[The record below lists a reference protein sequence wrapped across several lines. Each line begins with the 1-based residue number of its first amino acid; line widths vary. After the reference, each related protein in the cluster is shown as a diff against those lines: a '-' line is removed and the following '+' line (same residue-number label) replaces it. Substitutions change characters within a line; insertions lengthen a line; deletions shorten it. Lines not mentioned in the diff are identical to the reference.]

1 MKKQSKII
9 HNSEEVLEYWNQNK
23 VESMYDKYLLNLEI
37 GLIKKRITK
46 KSKILDA
53 GCGEGEGTLEYSKI
67 PGAKIHAVDF
77 SETRLK
83 KAGLRLKKQKNVL
96 LEKVD
101 FLGKYSLDQDYDFIV
116 SQRFLI
122 NLMEWEL
129 QKKVLLD
136 FKSMLKKGGKLILLE
151 GSINGV
157 NSLNNFRKLFG
168 LKPIP
173 VKWHNLFLNDKT
185 LIEFMKS
192 IGMELIEEDGLGE
205 YFMLTRGVQPVFEKE
220 LIWNSKFNKDASSP
234 SLKDILHLG
243 ENCSRLK
250 LWVFK
255 LYK

>member
-1 MKKQSKII
+1 MNIKPI
-9 HNSEEVLEYWNQNK
+9 HNSEEVLEYWNQDD

-37 GLIKKRITK
+37 ELIKKRLAK

-53 GCGEGEGTLEYSKI
+53 GCGEGEGTLEYSKV
-67 PGAKIHAVDF
+67 PGIKIHAVDF

-83 KAGLRLKKQKNVL
+83 KAALRLSKQKNVL
-96 LEKVD
+96 LVKVD
-101 FLGKYSLDQDYDFIV
+101 FLGEHSLDKDYDFII

-122 NLMEWEL
+122 NLMEWGL

-136 FKSMLKKGGKLILLE
+136 FKSMLNKGGKLVLLE
-151 GSINGV
+151 GSIDGV

-173 VKWHNLFLNDKT
+173 VKWHNLFFNDK
-185 LIEFMKS
+185 IFIKFMRS

-205 YFMLTRGVQPVFEKE
+205 YFLLTRGVKPLFEKK
-220 LIWNSKFNKDASSP
+220 LIWNTKFNKNASS
-234 SLKDILHLG
+234 SVLKDILHIG
-243 ENCSRLK
+243 ANCSRLK

-255 LYK
+255 KIEG